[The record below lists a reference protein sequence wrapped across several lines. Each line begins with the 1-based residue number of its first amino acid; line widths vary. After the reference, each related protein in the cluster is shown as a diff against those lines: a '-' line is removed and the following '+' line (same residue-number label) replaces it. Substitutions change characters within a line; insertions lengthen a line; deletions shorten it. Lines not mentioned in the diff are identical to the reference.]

1 MRRRSKVLV
10 VAGVL
15 TGLAALVATA
25 LWSGQRTLVYFPDAT
40 DVPPTE
46 ELLPDLQGAR
56 DVVLRTSDDLELRAS
71 YVPTDPACGVTV
83 LLTPGNGGNRAGRT
97 SLVRGLAERGLGV
110 LAVDYRGYGGNPGS
124 PSETG
129 TRRDARAA
137 YDFLTRDEGVD
148 PARLLFFGESLG
160 AAVATDLA
168 AEHPPGAVLLRS
180 PFRSLA
186 AMARAVYG
194 ASPGPLLRDE
204 YAVTDA
210 VARLGATAPGIPL
223 TVVLGDADTIVPAG
237 QSQEVAAAAREAGL
251 DVDEVVLPGADH
263 NEPDLVHGPEV
274 IAAAGAL
281 ATRIGDDCS

>member
-1 MRRRSKVLV
+1 MKILV

-46 ELLPDLQGAR
+46 ELLPDLPGAR
-56 DVVLRTSDDLELRAS
+56 DVVLRTSDDLDLRAS
-71 YVPTDPACGVTV
+71 YVPAGPECEVTV

-97 SLVRGLAERGLGV
+97 ALVRGLAEQGLGV

-124 PSETG
+124 PSEAG

-137 YDFLTRDEGVD
+137 YAFLTRDEGIA
-148 PARLLFFGESLG
+148 PARLLYFGESLG
-160 AAVATDLA
+160 GAVAADLA

-180 PFRSLA
+180 PFTSLA

-194 ASPGPLLRDE
+194 APTGPLLRDE
-204 YAVTDA
+204 YVVTDA
-210 VARLGATAPGIPL
+210 VGRFGAAAPGTPF
-223 TVVLGDADTIVPAG
+223 TVVLGDADAIVPAT
-237 QSQEVAAAAREAGL
+237 QSREVAAAGRDAGL

-263 NEPDLVHGPEV
+263 NEPVLVHGPEV
-274 IAAAGAL
+274 LDAAAAL
-281 ATRIGDDCS
+281 ADRIGGDCS